1 MHIEYEL
8 VWIIST
14 IYYPS
19 KQRRIPSSRSQAS
32 CLEWMSFASVVHI
45 VKHGD
50 REWPGTL
57 DHEFLN
63 LVAKISLP
71 SSYVDYKVNIYKE
84 GTLLLL
90 NFPFVSFPHLCT
102 QFQWTSP
109 KVETN
114 LNKEIHSRAY
124 VIGWGNFW
132 VESPQALMQIAW
144 TNKRENSQGDK
155 TATVNKKRE
164 TLPVLWS
171 NKYP

>member
-1 MHIEYEL
+1 MDVICFCCTYCEAWRQR
-8 VWIIST
+8 VTWDIGSWISE
-14 IYYPS
+14 
-19 KQRRIPSSRSQAS
+19 S
-32 CLEWMSFASVVHI
+32 CF
-45 VKHGD
+45 
-50 REWPGTL
+50 
-57 DHEFLN
+57 
-63 LVAKISLP
+63 VARISLP

-132 VESPQALMQIAW
+132 VESPQALLMQIAW

-155 TATVNKKRE
+155 TASVNKKRE